1 MKFNK
6 WTLGLAAVGAVS
18 LASAA
23 KADEAK
29 MSTLGTAVSS
39 TVLSGYVDTSIHWNP
54 GNNAFV
60 PTYAFNNPGKA
71 DGFNLDSVKLSLSK
85 PEDESEWAAGYQV
98 DLFMGP
104 DASAL
109 NTSSTGVANDFT
121 IEQAYVTLRTPVGN
135 GIDWKLGV
143 FDTVIGYEST
153 ADPNNPNY
161 TRSYG
166 YTIEPTTH
174 TGLYGTYKFSD
185 LLSVGAGIANTFGP
199 TIGGSFTGNTP
210 PGPNGRAFPPKA
222 ESYKTYMGTV
232 SLTAPNSWGFLGG
245 SSLSGGIINGFNPN
259 AGVQTA
265 VYVGATVNTPI
276 TALKTGISYDYE
288 NVPNQSFVGLGT
300 VPEHWASAIALYAS
314 YQATEK
320 LSLNYR
326 AEYFWQTDAGA
337 GAPPGTLQV
346 LGGAGNPSKILALT
360 GTVQYDLWK
369 NVLSRL
375 EVRWDHEADGTGP
388 AYGGQFNANGS
399 SSGPTLHNAWLI
411 AANIIYKF

>member
-6 WTLGLAAVGAVS
+6 WTLGLAAIGAVS

-23 KADEAK
+23 RAEEAK

-54 GNNAFV
+54 GTGNANV
-60 PTYAFNNPGKA
+60 PNYSFNTPGKA
-71 DGFNLDSVKLSLSK
+71 DGFNLNSVKLSLAK
-85 PEDESEWAAGYQV
+85 AEDESEWASGYQF
-98 DLFMGP
+98 DMLFGP
-104 DASAL
+104 DADTL
-109 NTSSTGVANDFT
+109 NTVSTGNGASDFT
-121 IEQAYVTLRTPVGN
+121 IEQAYVSLRTPVGN

-174 TGLYGTYKFSD
+174 TGLYGTYKISD
-185 LLSVGAGIANTFGP
+185 LISVGAGVANTFGP
-199 TIGGSFTGNTP
+199 TIGGQATGP
-210 PGPNGRAFPPKA
+210 FGGRSNPPKS

-245 SSLSGGIINGFNPN
+245 SSLSAGVINGYS
-259 AGVQTA
+259 AGNTAVRTA
-265 VYVGATVNTPI
+265 VYAGATVNTPI
-276 TALKTGISYDYE
+276 TALKAGISWDYE
-288 NVPNQSFVGLGT
+288 NVQSQNYQNAIGSA
-300 VPEHWASAIALYAS
+300 EAWAEDVALYAS

-320 LSLNYR
+320 LSLNGR
-326 AEYFWQTDAGA
+326 AEYFWQSEGLVTPNQILPGSAG
-337 GAPPGTLQV
+337 GRG
-346 LGGAGNPSKILALT
+346 PSKVLALT

-375 EVRWDHEADGTGP
+375 EVRWDHAADGGP
-388 AYGGQFNANGS
+388 SYGGNFTSNGLNIQ
-399 SSGPTLHNAWLI
+399 GPDKNNSWLI

>member
-6 WTLGLAAVGAVS
+6 WTLGLAAIGAVS

-23 KADEAK
+23 RAEEAK
-29 MSTLGTAVSS
+29 MNTLGTAVSS

-54 GNNAFV
+54 GYSANV
-60 PTYAFNNPGKA
+60 PTYSFNGGAGGTNPSKA
-71 DGFNLDSVKLSLSK
+71 DGFNLNSVKLSLSK

-109 NTSSTGVANDFT
+109 DTSSTGVANDFT

-174 TGLYGTYKFSD
+174 TGLYGTYKVSD
-185 LLSVGAGIANTFGP
+185 LLSVGAGVANTFGP
-199 TIGGSFTGNTP
+199 TIGGSLATS
-210 PGPNGRAFPPKA
+210 PGASGRSNPPKA
-222 ESYKTYMGTV
+222 ESYKTYMATV
-232 SLTAPNSWGFLGG
+232 ALTAPNSWGFLGG
-245 SSLSGGIINGFNPN
+245 SSLSAGVINGFNPG
-259 AGVQTA
+259 ASAVSGATQTA
-265 VYVGATVNTPI
+265 VYAGATVNTPI
-276 TALKTGISYDYE
+276 TALKTGISWDYE
-288 NVPNQSFVGLGT
+288 NVANQNYVGNI
-300 VPEHWASAIALYAS
+300 PEHWAEDIALYAS

-326 AEYFWQTDAGA
+326 AEYFWQTEGA
-337 GAPPGTLQV
+337 TQV
-346 LGGAGNPSKILALT
+346 LAGVGNPSKILALT

-388 AYGGQFNANGS
+388 AYGGQV
-399 SSGPTLHNAWLI
+399 SGVPTLHNAWLI

>member
-6 WTLGLAAVGAVS
+6 WTLGLAAIGAVS

-23 KADEAK
+23 RAEEAK

-39 TVLSGYVDTSIHWNP
+39 TVLSGYVDTSVHWNP
-54 GNNAFV
+54 GYSANV
-60 PTYAFNNPGKA
+60 PAYSFNNPGKA
-71 DGFNLDSVKLSLSK
+71 DGFNLDSVKLSLAK
-85 PEDESEWAAGYQV
+85 AEDESEWAAGYQF
-98 DLFMGP
+98 DMFFGP
-104 DASAL
+104 DADAL
-109 NTSSTGVANDFT
+109 NTRSNGGGTSSDFV

-174 TGLYGTYKFSD
+174 TGLYGTYKVCD
-185 LLSVGAGIANTFGP
+185 LLTIGAGVANTFGP
-199 TIGGSFTGNTP
+199 TIGGAQTG
-210 PGPNGRAFPPKA
+210 PGFPSGRAFPPKA

-232 SLTAPNSWGFLGG
+232 ALTAPNSWGFLGG
-245 SSLSGGIINGFNPN
+245 SSLSAGIINGYNPG
-259 AGVQTA
+259 AGATQTA
-265 VYVGATVNTPI
+265 FYAGATLNTPI

-288 NVPNQSFVGLGT
+288 NIANQNLGNGN
-300 VPEHWASAIALYAS
+300 VPEQWAEDVALYAS
-314 YQATEK
+314 FQATEK
-320 LSLNYR
+320 MSFNAR
-326 AEYFWQTDAGA
+326 AEYFWQSEGQVTPNQILAEAG
-337 GAPPGTLQV
+337 Q
-346 LGGAGNPSKILALT
+346 PSKILALT
-360 GTVQYDLWK
+360 GTLQYDLWK

-388 AYGGQFNANGS
+388 AYGGQFRPNGS
-399 SSGPTLHNAWLI
+399 STPTLHNAWLI

>member
-6 WTLGLAAVGAVS
+6 WTLGLAAIGAVS

-23 KADEAK
+23 RAEEAK

-54 GNNAFV
+54 GTGNANV
-60 PTYAFNNPGKA
+60 PNYAYNSSAKS
-71 DGFNLDSVKLSLSK
+71 DGFNLNSVLLSLTK
-85 PEDESEWAAGYQV
+85 AEDESEWASGYEF
-98 DLFMGP
+98 DAFFGP
-104 DASAL
+104 DA
-109 NTSSTGVANDFT
+109 NTLATVSNGNGGSDFV
-121 IEQAYVTLRTPVGN
+121 IRQAFVTLRTPVGN

-153 ADPNNPNY
+153 TDGNNPNY

-174 TGLYGTYKFSD
+174 TGLYGTYKVSD
-185 LLSVGAGIANTFGP
+185 LLSFGAGIADTFGP
-199 TIGGSFTGNTP
+199 VIGGGSS
-210 PGPNGRAFPPKA
+210 GPSGGSANPPKA

-232 SLTAPNSWGFLGG
+232 ALTAPNSWGFLGG
-245 SSLSGGIINGFNPN
+245 SSLSAGVINGYSGANT
-259 AGVQTA
+259 AVRTA
-265 VYVGATVNTPI
+265 VYAGASVNTPI
-276 TALKTGISYDYE
+276 TALKTGISWDYE
-288 NVPNQSFVGLGT
+288 NVKNQNYGNGVGSA
-300 VPEHWASAIALYAS
+300 EAWADSLALYAT

-320 LSLNYR
+320 LSLDAR
-326 AEYFWQTDAGA
+326 GEYFWQTEGQVT
-337 GAPPGTLQV
+337 PSQILPGSS
-346 LGGAGNPSKILALT
+346 GGTGPSKVLALT

-375 EVRWDHEADGTGP
+375 EVRWDHAADGGP
-388 AYGGQFNANGS
+388 SYGGNFSSNNGINGNPDKNNS
-399 SSGPTLHNAWLI
+399 WLI